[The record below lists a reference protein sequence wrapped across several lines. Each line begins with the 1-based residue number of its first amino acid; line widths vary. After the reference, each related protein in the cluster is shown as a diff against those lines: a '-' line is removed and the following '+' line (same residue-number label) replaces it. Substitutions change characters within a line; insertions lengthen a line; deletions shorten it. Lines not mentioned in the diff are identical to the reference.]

1 MNKPND
7 IYPTFSEI
15 TFTEYPTFD
24 PQIAQKVVHTLQKTN
39 LTLSTAESLT
49 GGAVGAAITAIPG
62 ASSVYKGGFITYTD
76 QAKEQLLHIPTE
88 ILRSHSAVSMECAQA
103 MAENTRQILRSDF
116 ALALTG
122 FAGPGSGNKFH
133 PVGTVFIALSTAQ
146 DTFIHKLYF
155 SNPLRELI
163 RQSCTQYAL
172 QLLLSQL

>member
-1 MNKPND
+1 MNSFNIIPSVSEFNFTD
-7 IYPTFSEI
+7 YPTFN
-15 TFTEYPTFD
+15 
-24 PQIAQKVVHTLQKTN
+24 PQIAEKVVHTLQKAN

-62 ASSVYKGGFITYTD
+62 ASNVYYGGFITYTD
-76 QAKEQLLHIPTE
+76 QAKEQLLHVPAE
-88 ILRSHSAVSMECAQA
+88 ILATYSAVSIECAKA
-103 MAENTRQILRSDF
+103 MAENTRQILHSDF
-116 ALALTG
+116 SLALTG

-133 PVGTVFIALSTAQ
+133 PVGTIFIALSTAQ

-155 SNPLRELI
+155 SNPLREPI

>member
-1 MNKPND
+1 MNKPHD
-7 IYPTFSEI
+7 IYPILSEF
-15 TFTEYPTFD
+15 TFTDYPTFD
-24 PQIAQKVVHTLQKTN
+24 PQIAEKIVHTLQKAN

-62 ASSVYKGGFITYTD
+62 ASGVYRGGFITYTD
-76 QAKEQLLHIPTE
+76 QAKEQLLHIPHE
-88 ILRSHSAVSMECAQA
+88 ILIQHSAVSMECAQA
-103 MAENTRQILRSDF
+103 MAENTRQILHSDF

-133 PVGTVFIALSTAQ
+133 PVGTVFIALNTAQ

-155 SNPLRELI
+155 SNPLREPI
-163 RQSCTQYAL
+163 RQACVEYAL